1 MNSTTDGESLV
12 QRELRPLG
20 ANGLTSGPLA
30 FGCWRFVGMSP
41 DEAQERLET
50 ALDLGMNLIDTA
62 DVYGLDWG
70 GTAFG
75 QAEEL
80 LGAVL
85 KQSPKLRGQMVLAS
99 KGGIQPGVPYDSSDS
114 YLRAAVEAS
123 LARLNTDVID
133 LYQIHRPDLFTHP
146 ADLAKTLTALRGE
159 GKIREVGVSNFTV
172 AQIDALAHHL
182 PFPLATSQPEFSAAN
197 LTPIRSGEFDRL
209 MQSGIT
215 PLAWSPLAGGRLATG
230 KDLPEEL
237 VRTLDDLAARESVER
252 SAIALAF
259 VLSHPSRPVAIVGTQ
274 NLEHLRKA
282 ASCFSV
288 YLDRRDVYRV
298 IEASEGIPLP

>member
-1 MNSTTDGESLV
+1 MSESLV
-12 QRELRPLG
+12 QRDVRPLG
-20 ANGLTSGPLA
+20 ASGLTSGPLA

-41 DEAQERLET
+41 DDAQKRLEA
-50 ALDLGMNLIDTA
+50 ALGLGMNLVDTA

-85 KQSPKLRGQMVLAS
+85 KQSPNLRSRMVLAS

-123 LARLNTDVID
+123 LRRLNTDVID

-146 ADLAKTLTALRGE
+146 ADLAKTLTNLRTE

-172 AQIDALAHHL
+172 AQIDALAHL
-182 PFPLATSQPEFSAAN
+182 LTFPLATSQPEFSAAN
-197 LTPIRSGEFDRL
+197 LTPIRNGEFDRL
-209 MQSGIT
+209 MQSKIT

-237 VRTLDDLAARESVER
+237 IQTLDELATRESVNR
-252 SAIALAF
+252 SAVALAF
-259 VLSHPSRPVAIVGTQ
+259 VLSHPARPVAIVGTQ
-274 NLEHLRKA
+274 NPEHLRSA
-282 ASCFSV
+282 ASCLSV
-288 YLDRRDVYRV
+288 HLDRRDVYRI
-298 IEASEGIPLP
+298 IEASEGVPLP